1 MIAIF
6 IICYI
11 FGAILLEHDIKDIA
25 IGKTL
30 ALTGFGASTICLI
43 FVLIY
48 PLYIQLN
55 EYFEDKKPNT

>member
-11 FGAILLEHDIKDIA
+11 FGAILLEHDIKDI
-25 IGKTL
+25 TL
-30 ALTGFGASTICLI
+30 GFPLLVAAFGATSIALI
-43 FVLIY
+43 FCALY